1 MMDDSLLRQRRNLI
15 LVSVL
20 ICGIELSGADIGK
33 ISLAGLN
40 FDSAAVKRPE
50 VIYYLIW
57 VIWFW
62 FFTRFM
68 QYFTFEAGN
77 DIRDYKVRWLG
88 ALLLDRADSQYRYSK
103 LVKLALNSLSEAGRF
118 GNTVETYKQIKLCI
132 EPLGE
137 DKYPEAEVDKKFRI
151 FFVERINEGNELA
164 ESIVFINEPEYKLL
178 LNKSWFYAFVRSPL
192 GTEYYA
198 PIIIGLIPILALI
211 FNRLSS

>member
-1 MMDDSLLRQRRNLI
+1 MMDDSLVRQRRNLI
-15 LVSVL
+15 LVSVI
-20 ICGIELSGADIGK
+20 ICGIEFSGADIGK

-77 DIRDYKVRWLG
+77 DITDYKVRWLG
-88 ALLLDRADSQYRYSK
+88 ALLLDCADSQYRYSK
-103 LVKLALNSLSEAGRF
+103 LVKLAMKSLSEAGRF
-118 GNTVETYKQIKLCI
+118 GNAVETYKQIKLCI
-132 EPLGE
+132 EPLSK
-137 DKYPEAEVDKKFRI
+137 DKYPEAEFDKKFRI
-151 FFVERINEGNELA
+151 FFVERINEGHELA

-178 LNKSWFYAFVRSPL
+178 LNKSWFFAFVRSPL

-198 PIIIGLIPILALI
+198 PIVIGVIPILALI